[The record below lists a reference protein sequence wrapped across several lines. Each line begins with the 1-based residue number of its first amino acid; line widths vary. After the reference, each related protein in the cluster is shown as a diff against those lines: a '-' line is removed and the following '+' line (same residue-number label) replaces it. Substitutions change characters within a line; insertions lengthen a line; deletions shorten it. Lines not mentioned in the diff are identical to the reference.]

1 MGHLDDL
8 VDLAQCKQLQTAAAK
23 STTVLNDTKA
33 GVHKQI
39 THDLFENDAAAVVPF
54 VNGRCHF

>member
-8 VDLAQCKQLQTAAAK
+8 VDLAQCKWLQTAAAK

-33 GVHKQI
+33 GFHKQI
-39 THDLFENDAAAVVPF
+39 PMTCL
-54 VNGRCHF
+54 RMTQRQLSLS